1 LRKRSVKQAL
11 EAKIIHSSFAEFY
24 RRVNQ
29 ELVHRITLDDTNI
42 SSKVRHPVFPASR
55 GNKTNGNT
63 LPRHLNSLAPHIL
76 SRDARLFSY
85 GYLMREE
92 VVM

>member
-1 LRKRSVKQAL
+1 LRKTSVKQAL
-11 EAKIIHSSFAEFY
+11 EAKIIHASQVEFY
-24 RRVNQ
+24 RSVNQ

-55 GNKTNGNT
+55 RNKTNVNT
-63 LPRHLNSLAPHIL
+63 FPRHLNSLAPHIS

-85 GYLMREE
+85 DYLMRDE
-92 VVM
+92 VVT